1 MVTITSFTEGI
12 PHLPYFVSELCFQL
26 SYLNFRFSENFENE
40 FSFLEIGILAVSSH
54 ETKI

>member
-1 MVTITSFTEGI
+1 MPFTEGI
-12 PHLPYFVSELCFQL
+12 PHLPYFISELCFQL
-26 SYLNFRFSENFENE
+26 SYLDFRFSENFENE